1 MKLVP
6 TCGVAA
12 SIESPSPKSLVRL
25 GGKATL
31 LLTVLMTLS
40 ACHSTNNLPDPAIK
54 AASPQA
60 NWGVD
65 TANIVNSIQPG
76 DDFYRYVNKGW
87 LDKAKI
93 PAGLPAIDSFTE
105 VRLRTE
111 QQLETLIQALLGK
124 PLTPGTPEQHVI
136 DLYRSYLD
144 TQGRNQRGI
153 EMLKDELDG
162 ILKAKD
168 RRELAGRMGRMGY
181 DPLVGTGV
189 IVDWHKPTQYILAL
203 EQEGLGLPGRDYYLK
218 DGEPFV
224 GHRAAYLAYIEGALQ
239 RAGIANAKPRAQAI
253 LAFEIELAK
262 RQWSS
267 EQMRDSSKLYHVM
280 SKQQLQAYAPGFDW
294 EAFLKASGYADV
306 DRLQVATD
314 IPIKDMAA
322 VYAKTPMDTLRSYVA
337 FHYLN
342 HHAPLLADDWSDAYF
357 DLFSRRLMGIAEQRP
372 LEKRALKIVN
382 DKFGEELGKLYVAR
396 YFPPESMTKTQEMVG
411 YIMQSMKERLEKLDW
426 MDEPTRQEALA
437 KLASFRVLV
446 GYPTQW
452 HDHSSVNIRQ
462 DDLVGNMGR
471 LAQWQRTD
479 DRAKLAEPVRT
490 WELGSHPQNVD
501 AYYSKD
507 TNQIAFFAA
516 ILQPPFFNP
525 DADPAV
531 NFGSIGAVVGHEIGH
546 GFDDQ
551 GSQYDGSGKM
561 RNWWTDASRTQFEL
575 RAQRLVNQY
584 NAYSPLQGV
593 QVNGQLTL
601 GENIGDLGGIS
612 MAYSAY
618 QKYVAA
624 KYPNAASPVLDG
636 FTGNQRFFLGFAQ
649 LWRQIKTDDTMRNQ
663 ILTDPHSP
671 GEFRCNGVVRN
682 FDPWYEAFDV
692 KESNALFLLKADRVS
707 IW

>member
-1 MKLVP
+1 MRLVA
-6 TCGVAA
+6 TRNFTA
-12 SIESPSPKSLVRL
+12 SIGRPTRKSSVRL

-31 LLTVLMTLS
+31 LLSVLITLI
-40 ACHSTNNLPDPAIK
+40 ACHSTNNLPYSSIK
-54 AASPQA
+54 AANPQA
-60 NWGVD
+60 NWGLD
-65 TANIVNSIQPG
+65 TDNIVNTIHPG

-93 PAGLPAIDSFTE
+93 PAGLAAIDSFTE

-111 QQLETLIQALLGK
+111 LQLETLIQELLGK

-144 TQGRNQRGI
+144 TQGRNQHGI

-189 IVDWHKPTQYILAL
+189 LVDWHNPTQYILAL

-224 GHRAAYLAYIEGALQ
+224 GHRAAYLAYIEGVLQ
-239 RAGIANAKPRAQAI
+239 RAGITDAKARAQAI

-262 RQWSS
+262 RQWSP
-267 EQMRDSSKLYHVM
+267 EQLRDTAKLYHVM
-280 SKQQLQAYAPGFDW
+280 SKRQLQAYAPGFDW
-294 EAFLKASGYADV
+294 TAFLKASGYADV
-306 DRLQVATD
+306 DRLQVVTD
-314 IPIKDMAA
+314 SPIKDMAA
-322 VYAKTPMDTLRSYVA
+322 VYVKTPLNILRSYVA

-342 HHAPLLADDWSDAYF
+342 HHAPLLSQAWSDAYF

-372 LEKRALKIVN
+372 VEKRALKIVN

-396 YFPPESMTKTQEMVG
+396 YFPPESKAKTQEMVD
-411 YIMQSMKERLEKLDW
+411 YILQSMHERLQKLDW
-426 MDEPTRQEALA
+426 MDEPTRKEALA
-437 KLASFRVLV
+437 KLASFRVLI

-462 DDLVGNMGR
+462 DDLVGNIDR

-490 WELGSHPQNVD
+490 WELGSHPQDVD
-501 AYYSKD
+501 AYYSPD
-507 TNQIAFFAA
+507 HNQINFFAA

-531 NFGSIGAVVGHEIGH
+531 NFGAIGVVVGHEIGH

-551 GSQYDGSGKM
+551 GSHYDGSGKM
-561 RNWWTDASRTQFEL
+561 RNWWTDASRKQFEL

-584 NAYSPLQGV
+584 STYSALPGV
-593 QVNGQLTL
+593 QLNGQLTL

-618 QKYVAA
+618 QKYIAA
-624 KYPNAASPVLDG
+624 KYPHAAPPVIDG

-649 LWRQIKTDDTMRNQ
+649 LWRQIKTDETMRNLN
-663 ILTDPHSP
+663 LTDPHSP
-671 GEFRCNGVVRN
+671 GEFRANGIVRN
-682 FDPWYEAFDV
+682 FDPWYEAFEV
-692 KESNALFLLKADRVS
+692 EESNALFLPKAERVS

>member
-1 MKLVP
+1 MKRLP

-12 SIESPSPKSLVRL
+12 SIESPSPKSPVRL

-31 LLTVLMTLS
+31 LLGVLITLN
-40 ACHSTNNLPDPAIK
+40 ACQSTNNLPDPAIK
-54 AASPQA
+54 AANPQA

-65 TANIVNSIQPG
+65 TANIGNNIQPG

-93 PAGLPAIDSFTE
+93 PAGLPAMDSFTE

-111 QQLETLIQALLGK
+111 RQLETLIQELLGK
-124 PLTPGTPEQHVI
+124 PLTPSTPEQHVI

-144 TQGRNQRGI
+144 TQSRNQRGI
-153 EMLKDELDG
+153 EMLKGELGG

-181 DPLVGTGV
+181 EPLFEPAVM
-189 IVDWHKPTQYILAL
+189 VDWRHPDKYILAVA
-203 EQEGLGLPGRDYYLK
+203 QAGVGLPSRDYYLK

-224 GHRAAYLAYIEGALQ
+224 GHRAAYLAYIEGVLQ
-239 RAGIANAKPRAQAI
+239 RAGIANVKPRAQAI
-253 LAFEIELAK
+253 LTFEIELAK
-262 RQWSS
+262 RQWTP
-267 EQMRDSSKLYHVM
+267 EQLRDTSKLYHVM
-280 SKQQLQAYAPGFDW
+280 SRRQLQAYAPGFDW
-294 EAFLKASGYADV
+294 TAFLKASGFADV

-322 VYAKTPMDTLRSYVA
+322 VYAKTPLDTLRSYVA

-342 HHAPLLADDWSDAYF
+342 HHAPLLSDAWSDAYF
-357 DLFSRRLMGIAEQRP
+357 DLFSRRLMGINEQRP

-411 YIMQSMKERLEKLDW
+411 YILQSMQERLEKLDW
-426 MDEPTRQEALA
+426 MDEPTRKEALA

-462 DDLVGNMGR
+462 DDLVGNMDR
-471 LAQWQRTD
+471 LAQWKQAD
-479 DRAKLAEPVRT
+479 DRTKLAEPVRT
-490 WELGSHPQNVD
+490 WELGSNPQDVD
-501 AYYSKD
+501 AYYSPD
-507 TNQIAFFAA
+507 HNQINFFAA

-551 GSQYDGSGKM
+551 GSHYDGSGKM
-561 RNWWTDASRTQFEL
+561 RNWWTDASRKQFEL

-584 NAYSPLQGV
+584 NAYSPLPGV

-618 QKYVAA
+618 QKYVAV
-624 KYPNAASPVLDG
+624 KYPHAAPPVIDG
-636 FTGNQRFFLGFAQ
+636 FTDNQRFFLGFAQ
-649 LWRQIKTDDTMRNQ
+649 LWRQIKTDETIRNLT
-663 ILTDPHSP
+663 LTDPHSP
-671 GEFRCNGVVRN
+671 GEFRSNGVVRN
-682 FDPWYEAFDV
+682 FDPWYEAFGV
-692 KESNALFLLKADRVS
+692 KETNALFLPKAERVS